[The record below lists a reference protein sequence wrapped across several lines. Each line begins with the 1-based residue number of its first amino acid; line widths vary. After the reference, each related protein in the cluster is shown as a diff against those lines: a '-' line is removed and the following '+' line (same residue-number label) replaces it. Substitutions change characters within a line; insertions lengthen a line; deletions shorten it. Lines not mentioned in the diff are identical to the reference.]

1 VVDNLYKMVDVVH
14 VCICVK
20 IVLVWIE
27 VCSER
32 KRVRKRAR
40 MFLSFG
46 KNVFDVW
53 FAVRIIFKMRIMCW
67 GMRR

>member
-1 VVDNLYKMVDVVH
+1 VH

-27 VCSER
+27 VCGER
-32 KRVRKRAR
+32 KQVRKRAW

-46 KNVFDVW
+46 NNVFDVW
-53 FAVRIIFKMRIMCW
+53 FAVRINF
-67 GMRR
+67 